1 MMNVGE
7 NVTLTVKNPLWDRRS
22 IYGYAVAEFETYT
35 GTVVPNPIW
44 VGADQLCLS
53 TGTVQFPFRVL
64 DRDRIVGLSEAV
76 GQSESKVF
84 NIVGAKG
91 KSYVVTVENGR
102 WGCNCVGFGYRRS
115 CSHVVE
121 AKSKVNGSMATVETE
136 KKIASTEN
144 KCCFNSKSAVQS
156 NSRKNE
162 TGASRLNPKLE
173 KVKMAKLT
181 KTAVVTAIMVKH
193 SDRPMVEVC
202 NIIETQLPCKEGYG
216 KVWYR
221 WAVKEGVAPGVLA
234 TTAKVPADRKDK
246 AKKKTVTRMAKELLA
261 KTKNSVEKKAKVAE
275 LEKSSSEIEKIKEA
289 NLARMKA
296 VTARVKKVREYGPG
310 RTAAQGEATPDDFD
324 PQLAREEVAAMI
336 AEIDRNRSAYV
347 GPKFLED

>member
-1 MMNVGE
+1 MKIGE
-7 NVTLTVKNPLWDRRS
+7 SVTLTVKNPLWDRRS
-22 IYGYAVAEFETYT
+22 TYAYAVAEFETYT
-35 GTVVPNPIW
+35 GVVLPNPIW
-44 VGADQLCLS
+44 VGGDQLCLS

-64 DRDRIVGLSEAV
+64 DRDRIVGLSEPV

-84 NIVGAKG
+84 NILGAKG
-91 KSYVVTVENGR
+91 KSYVVTAENGR

-121 AKSKVNGSMATVETE
+121 AKNKVNGVMAKVETE

-173 KVKMAKLT
+173 NVKMAKLT

-193 SDRPMVEVC
+193 ADRPMVEVC

-234 TTAKVPADRKDK
+234 TTAKVPTERKAKDK
-246 AKKKTVTRMAKELLA
+246 KPKVLITKKLQK
-261 KTKNSVEKKAKVAE
+261 SVAAKVAE
-275 LEKSSSEIEKIKEA
+275 IEKSSFEIDLIKEA

-296 VTARVKKVREYGPG
+296 VTAKVKKVREYGPG

>member
-1 MMNVGE
+1 MKIGDS
-7 NVTLTVKNPLWDRRS
+7 VTLTVKNPLWDRRS
-22 IYGYAVAEFETYT
+22 VYGYAVAELETYT
-35 GTVVPNPIW
+35 GTVLPNPIW

-84 NIVGAKG
+84 NIAGSKG
-91 KSYVVTVENGR
+91 KNYVVTVESGL

-121 AKSKVNGSMATVETE
+121 AKSKVNGSVVTVEFE
-136 KKIASTEN
+136 KKISSTVN

-162 TGASRLNPKLE
+162 TGATRLNSKLE

-221 WAVKEGVAPGVLA
+221 WAVKEGVAPGVLVA
-234 TTAKVPADRKDK
+234 TAKVRTERKVK
-246 AKKKTVTRMAKELLA
+246 TKKVSAKKLLNDLSIKNGKFTGKVKAEVTQ
-261 KTKNSVEKKAKVAE
+261 
-275 LEKSSSEIEKIKEA
+275 SSDEIEKIKEA

-296 VTARVKKVREYGPG
+296 VTAKVKKVREYGPG